1 MDKFISLNDTQILD
15 TNVCHL
21 FHRKELRVGFVE
33 NSVHD
38 ELNNME
44 LTKHD
49 KDLANRLQLL
59 DAKSDTQLAKELM
72 ELHQKKCKQCQKDR
86 LSCTV
91 RPSCKNR
98 NFLNMLIDL
107 GVEPQDLPSFCYT
120 QYMDQLKR
128 FILEKKGRGMKNRR
142 LLIKDMLST
151 LKVSSIR
158 HFITKFK
165 KIWET
170 SARVGGEK
178 DIMLVAGDDFIF
190 HFDFSRGIVI
200 LNPTDY
206 QIDSYG
212 VLQLYFE
219 LFSELYNA
227 KVTVSDVT
235 TNWWTISI
243 EVDISISSADAS
255 SLKSKFSGHFESVK
269 VDGSANPSIVH
280 LEVIDNGSRS
290 NLDVGHIQDLF
301 KVIYGFN

>member
-1 MDKFISLNDTQILD
+1 
-15 TNVCHL
+15 
-21 FHRKELRVGFVE
+21 
-33 NSVHD
+33 
-38 ELNNME
+38 ME
-44 LTKHD
+44 ITKHD
-49 KDLANRLQLL
+49 KDLAKRLQFL
-59 DAKSDTQLAKELM
+59 DAKSDTQLAKEFM
-72 ELHQKKCKQCQKDR
+72 QLHQKKCMQCQKDR

-120 QYMDQLKR
+120 QYMDQLRR

-151 LKVSSIR
+151 MKASSIR

-165 KIWET
+165 KIWKT

-178 DIMLVAGDDFIF
+178 DVLLVAGDDFIF

-200 LNPTDY
+200 LNPTNY
-206 QIDSYG
+206 QLDTYS

-219 LFSELYNA
+219 LFSEFYNT
-227 KVTVSDVT
+227 KVTISDVT

-243 EVDISISSADAS
+243 EVDISISGTDAS

-269 VDGSANPSIVH
+269 VDISANPSIIH
-280 LEVIDNGSRS
+280 LEVIDYGSRS
-290 NLDVGHIQDLF
+290 ALEVGHINELF
-301 KVIYGFN
+301 KVIDGFKEKTTND